1 VVKISPAIISTI
13 TRAGLFNFRGKM
25 GYFSQEIYTYFYR
38 EQGQG
43 PLVIILPGN
52 TASSACHGQELA
64 FFAGLGYHAVSF
76 DFLGT
81 GQSDRISGPWP
92 LDWWQ
97 QNGDAAVALLA
108 HLGQEQAI
116 LAGCSGG
123 TLASLWA
130 AIRHPGQ
137 IRAVIADSEMLHCPP
152 GYMAAETRNRAQ
164 RTPAQVAFWSAA
176 QGEDWEDVVNA
187 DSDLFL
193 RLEAA
198 NPDGIEFFHGRLAE
212 IRCPVLFTVSL
223 TDSLLHQPGNQ
234 ALEAAQSVP
243 ESWLFAVNGGGH
255 PLMWSRPAAYQAAVK
270 GFLSS
275 LS

>member
-1 VVKISPAIISTI
+1 MA
-13 TRAGLFNFRGKM
+13 
-25 GYFSQEIYTYFYR
+25 YFSHLGSRYFYR

-52 TASSACHGQELA
+52 TASSAYHGQELV
-64 FFAGLGYHAVSF
+64 FFAGLGYQAVSF

-97 QNGDAAVALLA
+97 QNGDAAAALII

-130 AIRHPGQ
+130 AIRHPQ
-137 IRAVIADSEMLHCPP
+137 RIRAVIADSEMLHCPP
-152 GYMAAETRNRAQ
+152 GHMAAETSNRAQ
-164 RTPAQVAFWSAA
+164 RTPGQVAFWSAA
-176 QGEDWEDVVNA
+176 QGPDWEAVVDA

-198 NPDGIEFFHGRLAE
+198 SPGGIDFFHGRLAE

-223 TDSLLHQPGNQ
+223 TDSLLYQPGNQ
-234 ALEAAQSVP
+234 ALEAARSVA
-243 ESWLFAVNGGGH
+243 ESWLFAVNGGDH

-270 GFLSS
+270 GFLLS